1 MCAKTATSWALKELA
16 LSMKNVEAAFN
27 GCHQLSV
34 SADPSDYAGEDTM
47 VSVLYRPDT
56 DVAATGPIQVFTS
69 AL

>member
-1 MCAKTATSWALKELA
+1 
-16 LSMKNVEAAFN
+16 MKNVEAAFN